1 MPYINKADRQKYR
14 EIIRDVMALIPSDT
28 PALEQGERL
37 AFFADAVIQA
47 LVKSLDR
54 GRYSTGSG
62 LEATF
67 REHAKKLAAVLPAT
81 LDLRAGDLNY
91 VLSMIS
97 WGLCGHAPE
106 RKPAKYCLRSFIKG
120 GLWRA
125 LLSNQ
130 NTLSGAEYV
139 FFAGVFTDVIDEMY
153 RRCTVVY
160 EDYKIQDSG
169 DIVGDLW
176 P

>member
-1 MPYINKADRQKYR
+1 MPYINKADRLKYR
-14 EIIRDVMALIPSDT
+14 DFIRDVMALIPPDLA
-28 PALEQGERL
+28 ALEQGER
-37 AFFADAVIQA
+37 FAYFTDVVIQE
-47 LVKSLDR
+47 LKQSLDR
-54 GRYSTGSG
+54 GHYAVGSG

-67 REHAKKLAAVLPAT
+67 REHAKKLTKILPAN

-97 WGLCGHAPE
+97 WGLCGYAPE

-130 NTLSGAEYV
+130 NTLTGAEYV
-139 FFAGVFTDVIDEMY
+139 FFAGVITDVIDEMY
-153 RRCTVVY
+153 RRCTAPY
-160 EDYKIQDSG
+160 EDYKMQDSG